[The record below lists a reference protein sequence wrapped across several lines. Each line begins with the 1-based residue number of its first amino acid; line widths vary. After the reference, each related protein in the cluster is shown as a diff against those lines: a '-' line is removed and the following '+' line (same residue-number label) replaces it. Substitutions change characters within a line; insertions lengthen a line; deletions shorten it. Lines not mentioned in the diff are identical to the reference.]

1 MGKMLETLKRAER
14 QDQPREL
21 APPSVRPE
29 PPPVQGPAPALE
41 EDIPFIE
48 VGGPNK
54 QVDASP
60 TVLKADSS
68 RVSVSRGSVVKPALA
83 AAVPRAT
90 TLLVRDPMTVALR
103 PRLEDER
110 TPAARL
116 APELIAYH
124 HPEHSVSE
132 QYRTLIGQL
141 LPAAVGDKGRA
152 LLFASLAAGAGTTT
166 AVLNLAISAC
176 ARFNLQT
183 IVVDANLC
191 RPAVAQRLGLPLSA
205 GLHEVLAGTVALEP
219 VIQKTAQDRLY
230 ALTAGTSAGPTA
242 ALPTEAIRWVVA
254 WLRERFDLICVDGP
268 LCTEAE
274 LGVLVPAADAIYLVL
289 DQSEVVQPKA
299 RLATRTISQLG
310 GRVAGYIITQG

>member
-14 QDQPREL
+14 QDQPHEL
-21 APPSVRPE
+21 AAPTVRPE
-29 PPPVQGPAPALE
+29 PSTVECPEPAPE

-54 QVDASP
+54 MVDASP
-60 TVLKADSS
+60 AVLKADSA
-68 RVSVSRGSVVKPALA
+68 RPGVLRAAVLKPALA
-83 AAVPRAT
+83 PAVPRAT

-110 TPAARL
+110 IPAARV

-124 HPEHSVSE
+124 HPEHPVSE
-132 QYRTLIGQL
+132 QYRTLLGQL
-141 LPAAVGDKGRA
+141 LPAPAGDKGRT

-166 AVLNLAISAC
+166 AVLNLAVSAC

-219 VIQKTAQDRLY
+219 TIQKTAQDRLC
-230 ALTAGTSAGPTA
+230 ALTAGTSAGPSA

-254 WLRERFDLICVDGP
+254 WLRERFDLICIDGP
-268 LCTEAE
+268 LCTESE
-274 LGVLVPAADAIYLVL
+274 LGVLVPTADAIYLVL

-299 RLATRTISQLG
+299 RLATRTISQFG